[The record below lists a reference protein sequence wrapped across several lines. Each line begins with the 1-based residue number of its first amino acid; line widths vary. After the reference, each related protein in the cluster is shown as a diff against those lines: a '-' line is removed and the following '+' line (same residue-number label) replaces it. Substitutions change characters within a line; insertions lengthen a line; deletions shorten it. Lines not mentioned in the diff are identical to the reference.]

1 MHRRM
6 AYRAVAPLAD
16 AGCDIIVD
24 LSGLGFLGTVG
35 VAVLADLQ
43 RDATA
48 AGGSL
53 RLTELP
59 ALAWRAFAVTWMRDR
74 FSIATHTYR

>member
-1 MHRRM
+1 
-6 AYRAVAPLAD
+6 
-16 AGCDIIVD
+16 VD

-35 VAVLADLQ
+35 LGALADLQ

-59 ALAWRAFAVTWMRDR
+59 ALAWRALAVTGMKDR
-74 FSIATHTYR
+74 FSIATHSITSRGLL